1 MNAAEKYDVDPVFL
15 SLLMDR
21 LWRVRDQRITVTEK
35 DAVDAC
41 LAAVRELTG
50 QEPAE

>member
-1 MNAAEKYDVDPVFL
+1 MNLAEKYDVDPVFL

-21 LWRVRDQRITVTEK
+21 LWQVRAQRITAPEQ

-50 QEPAE
+50 AGQ

>member
-1 MNAAEKYDVDPVFL
+1 MNAAEEYNVDPVFV

-21 LWRVRDQRITVTEK
+21 LWQVRNQRITAPEEN
-35 DAVDAC
+35 AVDAC

-50 QEPAE
+50 REAAT

>member
-1 MNAAEKYDVDPVFL
+1 MNAAKKYDVDPAFL

-21 LWRVRDQRITVTEK
+21 LWSVRDQRITAPEK

-41 LAAVRELTG
+41 LQAVRELTG
-50 QEPAE
+50 GAS